1 MFTIDGALTGLALA
15 VMALVLLVGATVS
28 WPIALTAGL
37 IAAVA
42 LGVLASIL
50 TSDVEDDD
58 YEDEEWDR

>member
-50 TSDVEDDD
+50 TSDIEDDYD
-58 YEDEEWDR
+58 DEEWDR